1 MLTDL
6 EGLEYGRRRDFLS
19 ECHLRLC
26 VGAKE
31 KGGERHS
38 AAQSKEKE
46 ILFISDQ

>member
-31 KGGERHS
+31 KGGRHS